1 MARSWRG
8 GLKADPLAFFM
19 PMASLIGGRAMADE
33 ATKIQQTDDL
43 PIWGAARIAAEI
55 GLDRQ
60 ATYHLLSRNLLPG
73 VKKIGR
79 RYVTTPS
86 RLRAALAADGSE

>member
-1 MARSWRG
+1 
-8 GLKADPLAFFM
+8 M
-19 PMASLIGGRAMADE
+19 PDQPK
-33 ATKIQQTDDL
+33 TIQDDRR
-43 PIWGAARIAAEI
+43 PIWGAASIAAEI

-79 RYVTTPS
+79 RYVTTAGQ
-86 RLRAALAADGSE
+86 LRRAIGAGGDE